1 MRSTR
6 STILSASLL
15 AASLLAARPAAAQG
29 YFEVGG
35 FGSHTRFDRTFPWSS
50 ANSGGARLSF
60 GSGSG
65 LASFVLEG
73 EGSYFALGGGSL
85 PAVRYIPARA
95 RLLYAPTFG
104 PMALMMGGGAV
115 RNDFRTTGAGGTSAS
130 DWGYTSLV
138 GLRLGL
144 GSYMALRVDGV
155 LDYMTHPSTATPTV
169 KRNTNRAVQAG
180 LSFPLWS
187 RRAPEPVKEPAK
199 EPAREP
205 AREPV
210 REPVKPAPAR
220 EPAAAPAPAP
230 APRPRPAQADADRD
244 GVPDTRDACSGTQ
257 PGSSVDA
264 AGCAVYRD
272 SDGDA
277 VIDGR
282 DACAATPAGET
293 VDGRGCPMAKDADRD
308 GVPDVRDRCANT
320 AAGTAVNSVGCA
332 EASASSAA
340 LFSGSAR
347 TVTLRGVN
355 FAPNRDELT
364 RLSLAVLDDVAR
376 QLIEAPDVRV
386 EVGGHTD
393 AGGSYSR
400 NVRLSLARAEVVRAY
415 LVMRGVPPDRV
426 VARGY
431 GPARPIAANSTP
443 TGRSLNRRVE
453 LRRLD

>member
-1 MRSTR
+1 MR
-6 STILSASLL
+6 STILSASLIT
-15 AASLLAARPAAAQG
+15 ASLLAAAHPAAAQG

-35 FGSHTRFDRTFPWSS
+35 FGSHTRFDRTLPWSS

-65 LASFVLEG
+65 LASFVLEA
-73 EGSYFALGGGSL
+73 EGSYFALGGASL

-95 RLLYAPTFG
+95 RLLYSPSFG
-104 PMALMMGGGAV
+104 PVALMMGGGAV
-115 RNDFRTTGAGGTSAS
+115 RNDFRTTGPGATSAS
-130 DWGYTSLV
+130 DWGYTSLAGV
-138 GLRLGL
+138 RLGL
-144 GSYMALRVDGV
+144 GSYMALRLEGV
-155 LDYMTHPSTATPTV
+155 LDYMTHPSNATPTL

-180 LSFPLWS
+180 LSFPLWT
-187 RRAPEPVKEPAK
+187 RRAPEPAKEPKKEPAK
-199 EPAREP
+199 EP
-205 AREPV
+205 
-210 REPVKPAPAR
+210 VKPTPVR

-230 APRPRPAQADADRD
+230 TRAQPVQADADRD
-244 GVPDTRDACSGTQ
+244 GVPDARDACVGTQ
-257 PGSSVDA
+257 PGSAVDA

-277 VIDGR
+277 VIDQK

-293 VDGRGCPMAKDADRD
+293 VDGRGCPVAKDADRD
-308 GVPDVRDRCANT
+308 GVPDARDRCAST
-320 AAGTAVNSVGCA
+320 AAGTPVNSVGCP
-332 EASASSAA
+332 EPVSPTA

-347 TVTLRGVN
+347 TMTLRGVN
-355 FAPNRDELT
+355 FAPGRDELT

-376 QLIEAPDVRV
+376 QLIDAPDVRV

-400 NVRLSLARAEVVRAY
+400 NVRLSLGRAEVVRAY
-415 LVMRGVPPDRV
+415 LVMRGVAPDRV